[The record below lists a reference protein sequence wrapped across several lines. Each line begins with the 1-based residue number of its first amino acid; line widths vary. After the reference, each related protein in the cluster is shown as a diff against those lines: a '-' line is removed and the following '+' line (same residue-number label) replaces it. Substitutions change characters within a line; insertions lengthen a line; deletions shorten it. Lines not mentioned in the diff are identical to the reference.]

1 MAKLRILS
9 GGSDHPNDVLPENSR
24 IEVTDQQLLEVVD
37 CRNDQKF
44 KTLAQVDANGN
55 INLGMFFSY
64 PENDN
69 SQRITV
75 EFH

>member
-24 IEVTDQQLLEVVD
+24 IEVTEQQLLEVVD

-44 KTLAQVDANGN
+44 KTLAQVDSNGN
-55 INLGMFFSY
+55 INLGMFFLY
-64 PENDN
+64 PESAN
-69 SQRITV
+69 SQRIKLKY
-75 EFH
+75 F